1 MTIKKTILAAVT
13 LTGLTLGLV
22 AQAKPTEL
30 KSRRI
35 SKAAAQVV
43 EVYDKTLRWSLKFSG
58 YLGVMLG
65 VKALLQGKPEEIIP
79 AVVMPPLIVMAGAV
93 VTMLPMLIIEDIA
106 ESNL

>member
-35 SKAAAQVV
+35 SKAQVV

-93 VTMLPMLIIEDIA
+93 VTMLPMLIIEDI
-106 ESNL
+106 